1 MKPSRWMEVSTHT
14 YTHTHTH
21 THTPKFQSKAV
32 VYYTSLFFNYF
43 FETAPHSS
51 LRKLPNC
58 SRDLSCS
65 HHKNRQNNNQHFK
78 LLFFKT
84 TLNQIYTCRK
94 LNFPYIKSIIH
105 IQTMVFYMFFTRYSE
120 SISSHHVTAFFK
132 SVLKKGPYFKLPSQ

>member
-14 YTHTHTH
+14 HVHTHTRTHTHTH
-21 THTPKFQSKAV
+21 THTHTQTHTLKFQNKAV

-65 HHKNRQNNNQHFK
+65 RHKNRPNNNQHFK

-94 LNFPYIKSIIH
+94 LNLPYIKSIIH
-105 IQTMVFYMFFTRYSE
+105 IQTMTFYMFFTLSDKQRLTT
-120 SISSHHVTAFFK
+120 V
-132 SVLKKGPYFKLPSQ
+132 